1 MDNIIELWNAV
12 LQEIAGNVSNAVLS
26 TWIKDLVPIDFDGDF
41 VTVQASSEFKKNI
54 IDNRFLNEIK
64 KACESVIGFPV
75 NVSVV
80 VDEAA
85 LKNAEAA
92 KNGSKNL
99 DNSHISGENELDSS
113 KLEPTFNN
121 FIVGSTNQF
130 AYVAAVAVTNNPGS
144 VHNPLFIYGESGLG
158 KTHLLKAINAETKRK
173 MPSMKYKPEI
183 LFPRLQKLSTLIWT
197 ELFL

>member
-26 TWIKDLVPIDFDGDF
+26 TWIKDLVPIDFDGDC

-144 VHNPLFIYGESGLG
+144 VHNPLLFTVNQVLV
-158 KTHLLKAINAETKRK
+158 KLTFLKLLMLK
-173 MPSMKYKPEI
+173 
-183 LFPRLQKLSTLIWT
+183 QK
-197 ELFL
+197 EKCHQ